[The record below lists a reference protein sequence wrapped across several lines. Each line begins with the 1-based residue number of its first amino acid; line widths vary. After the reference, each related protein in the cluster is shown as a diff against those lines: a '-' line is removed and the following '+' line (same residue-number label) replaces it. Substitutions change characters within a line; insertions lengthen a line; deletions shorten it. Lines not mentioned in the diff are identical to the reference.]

1 MKIKDVAE
9 ISELNNED
17 GLMDIIL
24 SVDLD
29 EEVASRWEVTDPKV
43 WAVYQKHGDLKLDHI
58 ELVDQGMN
66 VHGFEFTD
74 EDRQEI
80 LRFIEGKIINQD

>member
-1 MKIKDVAE
+1 MRIKAISE
-9 ISELNNED
+9 INELNNDD

-24 SVDLD
+24 DVDLD
-29 EEVASRWEVTDPKV
+29 EEVASRWELSEPKV
-43 WAVYQKHGDLKLDHI
+43 WAVYRKYGDMKLDYI

-74 EDRQEI
+74 EEKN
-80 LRFIEGKIINQD
+80 KIIDYIQTNFSK